1 MQKPLAAIELLPTE
15 GGMKMRILALAIVLA
30 LCWATASAEKIA
42 KPGADPIQAEL
53 MADLH
58 ARLLKVGGTVYAR
71 VTVEW
76 RSPTCLLRN
85 GAVLEAHVVSVVPS
99 IKPVKAS
106 EVGLAFTKA
115 QCGDLKM
122 GPFNLLLSA
131 IAAPPEDSDLG
142 ILSQSLPVQAG
153 SGIKGSIILNSMRV
167 SYDPTLNLISPI
179 YLFPLIPRME
189 MGDVYRIRGLKLSV
203 GTGPENSS
211 ILTSKDH
218 DVALEKHSLLLLV
231 PAQWTIA
238 RASGEPGAAQ
248 PESGEPAARIPAVTR
263 EGAPP
268 PRPPLNDIELCL
280 PPQCNEALPSGN
292 ASEVG
297 HAAATISIREL
308 GYAPRPQRDAFS
320 FVHDEVLAYLG
331 PRELLVAFNPHELVS
346 RDAQRPRSTVRVI
359 RAALVD
365 TETHRVTHTVD
376 WALLDNRQ
384 YLWPLAEGRVLV
396 HVGSELRVYGEG
408 LQIQN
413 RVPLDGPLAFV
424 RVTPDGGFITVGVL
438 HERHTP
444 ELHAQLRE
452 NLNGDP
458 DEDVNI
464 LVLNRTFETI
474 AKSTAQSNLM
484 APTLL
489 NEGQVT
495 LAAQSNMRYRISMV
509 TWDNHASV
517 VARFISSCTPELSS
531 IAPDLLFLVSCDKN
545 GGREYRVLRAN
556 GKLALKG
563 DSTLNDCGHAA
574 EGSANREA
582 FVVKIVQSNL
592 PVPPG
597 APMSASQFSSEELR
611 VYRAADGKRLLSVRA
626 GPPSLSRDGYALAP
640 DASQLAILTRDQL
653 AVYSVPE
660 K

>member
-1 MQKPLAAIELLPTE
+1 
-15 GGMKMRILALAIVLA
+15 MKMRILGLTAALV
-30 LCWATASAEKIA
+30 LCWATVSAEKLA

-58 ARLLKVGGTVYAR
+58 ARLLKVGETVYAR
-71 VTVEW
+71 VKVEW
-76 RSPTCLLRN
+76 RSPSCVLKN

-115 QCGDLKM
+115 QCGDMKM

-131 IAAPPEDSDLG
+131 VAAPPEDSDLG
-142 ILSQSLPVQAG
+142 VLSYSLPVRAM
-153 SGIKGSIILNSMRV
+153 SGVSGLVVLNSMRI
-167 SYDPTLNLISPI
+167 SNDRTLELASPEL
-179 YLFPLIPRME
+179 YLEPLIPRME
-189 MGDVYRIRGLKLSV
+189 MGDVYRIKGLKLSV

-218 DVALEKHSLLLLV
+218 DVSLEKHSLLLLV
-231 PAQWTIA
+231 PAQWTISQP
-238 RASGEPGAAQ
+238 SGEPGAPQ
-248 PESGEPAARIPAVTR
+248 PESNEPVSRIPAVAR
-263 EGAPP
+263 AAAPP
-268 PRPPLNDIELCL
+268 VPPPVNDIDLCV
-280 PPQCNEALPSGN
+280 PPQCNVALPSGN
-292 ASEVG
+292 ANDAG
-297 HAAATISIREL
+297 HAAASISIREL
-308 GYAPRPQRDAFS
+308 GYSPRPQRDAFS

-346 RDAQRPRSTVRVI
+346 RDAQRPGSTVRII
-359 RAALVD
+359 RAAVVD

-376 WALLDNRQ
+376 WEMFDRRQ
-384 YLWPLAEGRVLV
+384 YLWPLADGRVLV
-396 HVGSELRVYGEG
+396 HVGSELRVYGQG
-408 LQIQN
+408 LQIQS

-424 RVTPDGGFITVGVL
+424 RVTPDGGFMAVGVL

-452 NLNGDP
+452 SLNGDP
-458 DEDVNI
+458 EEDVNI
-464 LVLNRTFETI
+464 LVLNRNFETV
-474 AKSTAQSNLM
+474 AKSTVQSNLM

-495 LAAQSNMRYRISMV
+495 LSAQSNMRYRISML
-509 TWDNHASV
+509 TWDNHTSV
-517 VARFISSCTPELSS
+517 VARFTSNCTPELSS
-531 IAPDLLFLVSCDKN
+531 IAPDLIFLVSCDKQN

-556 GKLALKG
+556 GKLVLKG

-574 EGSANREA
+574 EGSANQQA
-582 FVVKIVQSNL
+582 FVVKIVQSTL

-611 VYRAADGKRLLSVRA
+611 VYRAADSKRLLSVRA

-640 DASQLAILTRDQL
+640 DASQLAVLTRDQL
-653 AVYSVPE
+653 EVYSVPA

>member
-1 MQKPLAAIELLPTE
+1 
-15 GGMKMRILALAIVLA
+15 MRILGIAAALA
-30 LCWATASAEKIA
+30 LCCATVSAEKIA

-58 ARLLKVGGTVYAR
+58 ARLLKVGQTVYAR

-76 RSPTCLLRN
+76 RSPACHLSN

-106 EVGLAFTKA
+106 EVGLAFTRA

-131 IAAPPEDSDLG
+131 IAAPPDDPDLG
-142 ILSQSLPVQAG
+142 ILSESLPVRAM
-153 SGIKGSIILNSMRV
+153 SGIKGSIVLNSMRI
-167 SYDPTLNLISPI
+167 SNDPTLNLISAI
-179 YLFPLIPRME
+179 YLFPMIPRME
-189 MGDVYRIRGLKLSV
+189 MGDVYHIKGLKLSV

-218 DVALEKHSLLLLV
+218 DVALEKHSMFLLI
-231 PAQWTIA
+231 PAQWSIA
-238 RASGEPGAAQ
+238 PEPGGAQ
-248 PESGEPAARIPAVTR
+248 PESSDTVARIPTAARAEALPVQ
-263 EGAPP
+263 
-268 PRPPLNDIELCL
+268 PPLNDVDLCA
-280 PPQCNEALPSGN
+280 PPQCNLALPSGN
-292 ASEVG
+292 ANDVG
-297 HAAATISIREL
+297 RATETISIRDL
-308 GYAPRPQRDAFS
+308 GYSPRPQRDAFN

-331 PRELLVAFNPHELVS
+331 RRELLVAFNPHELVS
-346 RDAQRPRSTVRVI
+346 RDAQRLGSTVRVI
-359 RAALVD
+359 RAAVVD

-376 WALLDNRQ
+376 WALRDNRQ
-384 YLWPLAEGRVLV
+384 YLWPLANGRVLV

-413 RVPLDGPLAFV
+413 RVSLDGPLAFV
-424 RVTPDGGFITVGVL
+424 RVTPDGSFIAVGVL

-458 DEDVNI
+458 EEDVNI
-464 LVLNRTFETI
+464 LVLNSNFETI
-474 AKSTAQSNLM
+474 AQSTARSNLM

-495 LAAQSNMRYRISMV
+495 LGAQSNMRYRLSMV
-509 TWDNHASV
+509 TWDSHASV
-517 VARFISSCTPELSS
+517 VARFTSSCMPELSS
-531 IAPDLLFLVSCDKN
+531 IAPDLLFLVSCDKRTQ
-545 GGREYRVLRAN
+545 GREYRVLRRD

-563 DSTLNDCGHAA
+563 DSTENDCGHAA
-574 EGSANREA
+574 EGSANQEA
-582 FVVKIVQSNL
+582 FVVKIVQSSM
-592 PVPPG
+592 PEPPG
-597 APMSASQFSSEELR
+597 APLNAAQFSSEELR
-611 VYRAADGKRLLSVRA
+611 VYRATDGKRLLAVRVSS
-626 GPPSLSRDGYALAP
+626 PSLSRDGYALAP
-640 DASQLAILTRDQL
+640 DASQLAVLTRDQL
-653 AVYSVPE
+653 SVYSVPV

>member
-1 MQKPLAAIELLPTE
+1 
-15 GGMKMRILALAIVLA
+15 MKMRILGLTAALVI
-30 LCWATASAEKIA
+30 CCATVSAEKLA

-71 VTVEW
+71 VRVEW
-76 RSPTCLLRN
+76 RSPTCVLKN

-106 EVGLAFTKA
+106 EVGLAFTGA
-115 QCGDLKM
+115 QCGDMKM

-131 IAAPPEDSDLG
+131 IAAPPQDSDLG
-142 ILSQSLPVQAG
+142 LLSYSLPVRAM
-153 SGIKGSIILNSMRV
+153 SGVSGLVVLNSMRI
-167 SYDPTLNLISPI
+167 SNDSTLQTASPEV
-179 YLFPLIPRME
+179 YLEPLIPRME
-189 MGDVYRIRGLKLSV
+189 MGDVYGVKGLKLSV

-248 PESGEPAARIPAVTR
+248 PESGEPTARIPTAART
-263 EGAPP
+263 AALPP
-268 PRPPLNDIELCL
+268 KPPLNDIDLCA
-280 PPQCNEALPSGN
+280 PPQCNVALPSGN
-292 ASEVG
+292 AIDAG

-308 GYAPRPQRDAFS
+308 GYSPRPQRDAFN

-346 RDAQRPRSTVRVI
+346 RDTQRLGSTVRVI

-376 WALLDNRQ
+376 WELPDNRQ
-384 YLWPLAEGRVLV
+384 YLWPLSDDRVLV

-408 LQIQN
+408 LQVQN
-413 RVPLDGPLAFV
+413 RVYLDGPLAFV
-424 RVTPDGGFITVGVL
+424 RVTPDGGFVAVGVL

-458 DEDVNI
+458 EEDVNI
-464 LVLNRTFETI
+464 LVLNRNFETI
-474 AKSTAQSNLM
+474 AKTTVQSNLM

-489 NEGQVT
+489 NEGQVA
-495 LAAQSNMRYRISMV
+495 LSAQSNMRYRISMV
-509 TWDNHASV
+509 SWDNHASV
-517 VARFISSCTPELSS
+517 VARFNSSCTPELSS
-531 IAPDLLFLVSCDKN
+531 IAPDLLFLVSCDKQN
-545 GGREYRVLRAN
+545 EGREYRVLRAN

-563 DSTLNDCGHAA
+563 DSTLNECGHAA
-574 EGSANREA
+574 EGSANQEA
-582 FVVKIVQSNL
+582 FVVKIVQSTL

-597 APMSASQFSSEELR
+597 SPMSASQFSSEELR
-611 VYRAADGKRLLSVRA
+611 VYRAADGKRLLSVHA
-626 GPPSLSRDGYALAP
+626 GSPSMSRDGYALSP
-640 DASQLAILTRDQL
+640 DASQLAVLTRDQL
-653 AVYSVPE
+653 AVYSVPG

>member
-1 MQKPLAAIELLPTE
+1 
-15 GGMKMRILALAIVLA
+15 MRILGIAAALVL
-30 LCWATASAEKIA
+30 CCATVSAEKIA

-58 ARLLKVGGTVYAR
+58 ARLLKVGQTVYAR

-76 RSPTCLLRN
+76 RSPTCHLNN

-106 EVGLAFTKA
+106 EVGLAFTRA

-131 IAAPPEDSDLG
+131 IAAPPDDPDLG
-142 ILSQSLPVQAG
+142 ILSESLPVQAM
-153 SGIKGSIILNSMRV
+153 SGIKGSIILNSMRI
-167 SYDPTLNLISPI
+167 SNDPTLNLISAI
-179 YLFPLIPRME
+179 YLFPMIPRME
-189 MGDVYRIRGLKLSV
+189 MGDVYRIKGLKLSV

-218 DVALEKHSLLLLV
+218 DVALEKRSIFLLV
-231 PAQWTIA
+231 PAQWSFA
-238 RASGEPGAAQ
+238 RASAESGGGQ
-248 PESGEPAARIPAVTR
+248 PESSETVARTPAAARVWARPVQ
-263 EGAPP
+263 
-268 PRPPLNDIELCL
+268 PPLNDVDLCA
-280 PPQCNEALPSGN
+280 PPQCNVALPSGN
-292 ASEVG
+292 ANDMG
-297 HAAATISIREL
+297 RAAGTISIRDL
-308 GYAPRPQRDAFS
+308 GYSPRPQRDAFN
-320 FVHDEVLAYLG
+320 FVHDEALAYLG

-346 RDAQRPRSTVRVI
+346 RDAQRMGSTVRVI
-359 RAALVD
+359 RAAVVD
-365 TETHRVTHTVD
+365 TQTHQVEHTVD
-376 WALLDNRQ
+376 WALPDHRQ
-384 YLWPLAEGRVLV
+384 YLWPLSNGRVLV

-424 RVTPDGGFITVGVL
+424 RVTPDGSIIAIGVL

-458 DEDVNI
+458 EEDVNI
-464 LVLNRTFETI
+464 LVLNSNFETI
-474 AKSTAQSNLM
+474 AQSTTRSNLL

-495 LAAQSNMRYRISMV
+495 LSAQSNMRYRISMV

-517 VARFISSCTPELSS
+517 VARFTSSCTPEVSS
-531 IAPDLLFLVSCDKN
+531 IAPDLIFLVSCDKSTQ
-545 GGREYRVLRAN
+545 GREYRVLRRD

-563 DSTLNDCGHAA
+563 DSTENDCGHAA
-574 EGSANREA
+574 EGSANQEA
-582 FVVKIVQSNL
+582 FVVKIVQSSV

-597 APMSASQFSSEELR
+597 APLNAEYFSSEELR
-611 VYRAADGKRLLSVRA
+611 VYRAADGKRLLAVRA
-626 GPPSLSRDGYALAP
+626 VSPSLSRDGYALAP
-640 DASQLAILTRDQL
+640 DASQLAVLTRDQL
-653 AVYSVPE
+653 AFYSVPA

>member
-1 MQKPLAAIELLPTE
+1 
-15 GGMKMRILALAIVLA
+15 MRILGLTAALA
-30 LCWATASAEKIA
+30 LCCATVSAEKIA
-42 KPGADPIQAEL
+42 KAGADPIEAEL

-76 RSPTCLLRN
+76 RSPTCVLRN

-106 EVGLAFTKA
+106 EVGLAFTSA

-142 ILSQSLPVQAG
+142 ILSQSLPVKAM
-153 SGIKGSIILNSMRV
+153 SGISGRMVLNSMRI
-167 SYDPTLNLISPI
+167 SNDPTLNLISPI

-218 DVALEKHSLLLLV
+218 DVSLEKHSLLLLV

-238 RASGEPGAAQ
+238 RASGEPGTAQ
-248 PESGEPAARIPAVTR
+248 PESSEPAMRIPSVARTS
-263 EGAPP
+263 ALPA
-268 PRPPLNDIELCL
+268 RPPVNDIDLCV
-280 PPQCNEALPSGN
+280 PPQCNVALPSGN
-292 ASEVG
+292 ASDMG
-297 HAAATISIREL
+297 HVAGTISIREL
-308 GYAPRPQRDAFS
+308 GYSPRPQRDAFN

-346 RDAQRPRSTVRVI
+346 RDAPGTGSTVRII
-359 RAALVD
+359 RAAVVD

-376 WALLDNRQ
+376 WEMLDNRQ
-384 YLWPLAEGRVLV
+384 YLWPLAIGRVLV
-396 HVGSELRVYGEG
+396 HVGSELLVYGEG

-424 RVTPDGGFITVGVL
+424 RVTPDGGFMAVGVL

-452 NLNGDP
+452 NLNSDP
-458 DEDVNI
+458 EEDVNI
-464 LVLNRTFETI
+464 LVLNRNFETI

-517 VARFISSCTPELSS
+517 LARFISSCTPQLSS
-531 IAPDLLFLVSCDKN
+531 IAPDLIFLVSCDKQSE
-545 GGREYRVLRAN
+545 GREYRVLRAN

-563 DSTLNDCGHAA
+563 DSTLNECGHAA
-574 EGSANREA
+574 EGSANQEA
-582 FVVKIVQSNL
+582 FVVKIVESTL

-597 APMSASQFSSEELR
+597 SPMSASQFSSEELR
-611 VYRAADGKRLLSVRA
+611 VYRAADGKRLLSVHA
-626 GPPSLSRDGYALAP
+626 APPSMSRDGYALAP
-640 DASQLAILTRDQL
+640 DASQLAVMTREQIV
-653 AVYSVPE
+653 VYSVPG

>member
-1 MQKPLAAIELLPTE
+1 
-15 GGMKMRILALAIVLA
+15 MKMRILGLTAALV
-30 LCWATASAEKIA
+30 LCWATVSAEKIA

-71 VTVEW
+71 VRVEW
-76 RSPTCLLRN
+76 RSPTCVLKN

-99 IKPVKAS
+99 VKPVKAS
-106 EVGLAFTKA
+106 EVGLAFTGA

-131 IAAPPEDSDLG
+131 IAAPPQDSDLG
-142 ILSQSLPVQAG
+142 LLSYSLPVRAM
-153 SGIKGSIILNSMRV
+153 SGVSGLVVLNSMRI
-167 SYDPTLNLISPI
+167 SNDSTLQTASPEV
-179 YLFPLIPRME
+179 YLEPVIPRME
-189 MGDVYRIRGLKLSV
+189 MGDVYGVKGLRLSV

-238 RASGEPGAAQ
+238 PASGEPGNAQ
-248 PESGEPAARIPAVTR
+248 PESGEPTARIPFVART
-263 EGAPP
+263 AALPP
-268 PRPPLNDIELCL
+268 KPPLNDIDVCA
-280 PPQCNEALPSGN
+280 PPQCNVALPSGN
-292 ASEVG
+292 AIDVG

-308 GYAPRPQRDAFS
+308 GYAPRPQRDAFN

-346 RDAQRPRSTVRVI
+346 RDTQRQGSTVRVI

-376 WALLDNRQ
+376 WELPDNRQ
-384 YLWPLAEGRVLV
+384 YLWPLSDGRVLV

-413 RVPLDGPLAFV
+413 RVYLDGPLAFV
-424 RVTPDGGFITVGVL
+424 RVTPDGGFIAVGVL

-444 ELHAQLRE
+444 ELHAQLHE

-458 DEDVNI
+458 EEDVNI
-464 LVLNRTFETI
+464 LVLNRNFETI
-474 AKSTAQSNLM
+474 AKTTVQSNLM

-489 NEGQVT
+489 NEGQVA

-517 VARFISSCTPELSS
+517 VARFSSSCTPELSS
-531 IAPDLLFLVSCDKN
+531 IAPDLLFLVSCDKQN

-563 DSTLNDCGHAA
+563 DSTLNECGHAA
-574 EGSANREA
+574 EGSANQEA
-582 FVVKIVQSNL
+582 FVVKIVQSTL

-597 APMSASQFSSEELR
+597 SPMSASQFSSEELR

-626 GPPSLSRDGYALAP
+626 GSPSMSRDGYALAP
-640 DASQLAILTRDQL
+640 DASQLAVLTRDQL
-653 AVYSVPE
+653 AVYSVPG

>member
-1 MQKPLAAIELLPTE
+1 
-15 GGMKMRILALAIVLA
+15 MRILGIAAALA
-30 LCWATASAEKIA
+30 LCCATVTAEKIA

-58 ARLLKVGGTVYAR
+58 ARLLKVGGTVFAR

-76 RSPTCLLRN
+76 RSPTCHLSN

-106 EVGLAFTKA
+106 EVGLAFTRA

-131 IAAPPEDSDLG
+131 IAAPPDDPDLG
-142 ILSQSLPVQAG
+142 ILSESLPVRAM
-153 SGIKGSIILNSMRV
+153 SGIKGSIVLNSMRI
-167 SYDPTLNLISPI
+167 SNDPTLNLISPI

-189 MGDVYRIRGLKLSV
+189 MGDVYRIKGLKLSV

-218 DVALEKHSLLLLV
+218 DVALEKHSMLLLI

-238 RASGEPGAAQ
+238 PGPAEPGAQ
-248 PESGEPAARIPAVTR
+248 PESSVPVARIPAAGRTEALPVQ
-263 EGAPP
+263 
-268 PRPPLNDIELCL
+268 PPLNDMDLCA
-280 PPQCNEALPSGN
+280 PPQCNVALPSGN
-292 ASEVG
+292 ANDVG
-297 HAAATISIREL
+297 HAADTVSIRDL
-308 GYAPRPQRDAFS
+308 GYSPRPQRDAFN
-320 FVHDEVLAYLG
+320 FIHDESLAYLG
-331 PRELLVAFNPHELVS
+331 PRQLLVAFNPHELVS
-346 RDAQRPRSTVRVI
+346 RDEQRMGSIVRVI

-365 TETHRVTHTVD
+365 TQTHRVTHTVD
-376 WALLDNRQ
+376 WALPDNRQ
-384 YLWPLAEGRVLV
+384 YLWPLASGRALV

-413 RVPLDGPLAFV
+413 RISLDGPLAFV
-424 RVTPDGGFITVGVL
+424 RVTPDGSFIAVGVL

-458 DEDVNI
+458 EEDVNI
-464 LVLNRTFETI
+464 LVLNSNFETI
-474 AKSTAQSNLM
+474 AKSTARSNLM

-495 LAAQSNMRYRISMV
+495 LSAQSNMRYRISMV
-509 TWDNHASV
+509 TWDNHTSV
-517 VARFISSCTPELSS
+517 VARFTSSCMPELSS
-531 IAPDLLFLVSCDKN
+531 IAPDFIFLVSCDKSTQ
-545 GGREYRVLRAN
+545 GREYRVLHRD

-563 DSTLNDCGHAA
+563 DSTENDCGHAA
-574 EGSANREA
+574 EGSANQEA
-582 FVVKIVQSNL
+582 FVVKIVQSSV

-597 APMSASQFSSEELR
+597 APLNAAHFSSEELR
-611 VYRAADGKRLLSVRA
+611 VYRAADGKRLLAVRA
-626 GPPSLSRDGYALAP
+626 GSPSLSRDGYALAP
-640 DASQLAILTRDQL
+640 DASQLAVLTRDQL
-653 AVYSVPE
+653 AFYSVPV

>member
-1 MQKPLAAIELLPTE
+1 
-15 GGMKMRILALAIVLA
+15 MRILGMTAALA
-30 LCWATASAEKIA
+30 LCCATVSAEKIA

-58 ARLLKVGGTVYAR
+58 ARLLKVGQTVFAR

-76 RSPTCLLRN
+76 RSPTCHLSN

-106 EVGLAFTKA
+106 EVGLAFTRA

-131 IAAPPEDSDLG
+131 VAAPPDDPDLG
-142 ILSQSLPVQAG
+142 ILSESLPVRAM
-153 SGIKGSIILNSMRV
+153 SGIKGSLVLNSMRI
-167 SYDPTLNLISPI
+167 SNDPTLNLISTI
-179 YLFPLIPRME
+179 YLFPLVPRME
-189 MGDVYRIRGLKLSV
+189 MGDVYRIKGLKLSV

-218 DVALEKHSLLLLV
+218 DVALEKHSMFLLV
-231 PAQWTIA
+231 PAQWSIA
-238 RASGEPGAAQ
+238 RASAEPGGAQ
-248 PESGEPAARIPAVTR
+248 PESTEPVARIPAAA
-263 EGAPP
+263 GAEVMPVH
-268 PRPPLNDIELCL
+268 PPLNDIDLCA
-280 PPQCNEALPSGN
+280 PPQCNVALPSGN
-292 ASEVG
+292 ANDVG
-297 HAAATISIREL
+297 HAANSISIRDL
-308 GYAPRPQRDAFS
+308 GYSPRPQRDAFY
-320 FVHDEVLAYLG
+320 FVHDEALAYLG

-346 RDAQRPRSTVRVI
+346 RDAQRMGSTVRVI
-359 RAALVD
+359 RAAVLD
-365 TETHRVTHTVD
+365 TQTHRVTHTVD
-376 WALLDNRQ
+376 WALPDHRQ
-384 YLWPLAEGRVLV
+384 YLWPLANGRVLV
-396 HVGSELRVYGEG
+396 HVGAELRVYGEG

-424 RVTPDGGFITVGVL
+424 RVTPDGSFIALGVL

-458 DEDVNI
+458 EEDVNI
-464 LVLNRTFETI
+464 LVLNSNFETI
-474 AKSTAQSNLM
+474 AQSTTRSNLL

-495 LAAQSNMRYRISMV
+495 LSAQANMRYRISMV
-509 TWDNHASV
+509 TWDNHSSV
-517 VARFISSCTPELSS
+517 VARFTSSCTPELSS
-531 IAPDLLFLVSCDKN
+531 IAPDFIFLVSCDKSTQ
-545 GGREYRVLRAN
+545 GREYRVLRRD

-563 DSTLNDCGHAA
+563 DSTENDCGHAA
-574 EGSANREA
+574 EGSANQEA
-582 FVVKIVQSNL
+582 FVVKIVQSSV

-597 APMSASQFSSEELR
+597 APLNAAHFSSEELR
-611 VYRAADGKRLLSVRA
+611 VYRAADGKRLLAVRA
-626 GPPSLSRDGYALAP
+626 GSPSLSRDGYALAP
-640 DASQLAILTRDQL
+640 DASQLAVLTRDEL
-653 AVYSVPE
+653 AFYPVPG

>member
-1 MQKPLAAIELLPTE
+1 
-15 GGMKMRILALAIVLA
+15 MRILGVIVTVAL
-30 LCWATASAEKIA
+30 LCATVSAEKIA

-58 ARLLKVGGTVYAR
+58 ARLLKVGETVYAR

-76 RSPTCLLRN
+76 RSPRCLLRN

-106 EVGLAFTKA
+106 EVGLAFTRA
-115 QCGDLKM
+115 QCGDLKT

-142 ILSQSLPVQAG
+142 ILSQSLPVKAM
-153 SGIKGSIILNSMRV
+153 SGLSGQMVLNSMRI

-218 DVALEKHSLLLLV
+218 DVSLEKHSLLLLV
-231 PAQWTIA
+231 PAQWAIA
-238 RASGEPGAAQ
+238 RASGEPGTAQ
-248 PESGEPAARIPAVTR
+248 PESSEPAARVPVLTR
-263 EGAPP
+263 TAAQPV
-268 PRPPLNDIELCL
+268 RPPLNDLDLCV
-280 PPQCNEALPSGN
+280 PPQCNVALPSGN
-292 ASEVG
+292 ANDVD

-308 GYAPRPQRDAFS
+308 GYSPRPQRDAFS
-320 FVHDEVLAYLG
+320 FVNDEVLAYLG
-331 PRELLVAFNPHELVS
+331 PKELLVAFNPHELVS
-346 RDAQRPRSTVRVI
+346 RDAPGTGSTVRVI
-359 RAALVD
+359 RAALVN
-365 TETHRVTHTVD
+365 TETHRVTHTVN
-376 WALLDNRQ
+376 WEMLDNRQ
-384 YLWPLAEGRVLV
+384 YLWPLADGRVLV

-413 RVPLDGPLAFV
+413 RVSLDGPLAFV
-424 RVTPDGGFITVGVL
+424 RVTPDSSFIAVGVL
-438 HERHTP
+438 RERHTP
-444 ELHAQLRE
+444 ELHAALRE

-458 DEDVNI
+458 EEDVNI

-509 TWDNHASV
+509 TWDDHASV
-517 VARFISSCTPELSS
+517 LARFVSSCTPQLSS
-531 IAPDLLFLVSCDKN
+531 IAPDLIFLVSCDKQS
-545 GGREYRVLRAN
+545 GREYRVLRPN

-563 DSTLNDCGHAA
+563 DSTLNECGHAA
-574 EGSANREA
+574 EGSANQEA
-582 FVVKIVQSNL
+582 FVVKIVESTL
-592 PVPPG
+592 PVPSG
-597 APMSASQFSSEELR
+597 SPMSASQFSSEELR
-611 VYRAADGKRLLSVRA
+611 VYRTADGKRLLSVHA
-626 GPPSLSRDGYALAP
+626 APPSMSRDGYALAP
-640 DASQLAILTRDQL
+640 DASQLAVMTREQIVVY
-653 AVYSVPE
+653 AVPG

>member
-1 MQKPLAAIELLPTE
+1 
-15 GGMKMRILALAIVLA
+15 MKMRIPALAIVLA
-30 LCWATASAEKIA
+30 LSWVTVSAEKIA

-153 SGIKGSIILNSMRV
+153 SGIKGSTILNSMRV
-167 SYDPTLNLISPI
+167 SYDPALNLISPI
-179 YLFPLIPRME
+179 YLFRLIPRME

-248 PESGEPAARIPAVTR
+248 PEASEPAARIPAV
-263 EGAPP
+263 AAAAALP

-280 PPQCNEALPSGN
+280 PPQCNVALPSGN
-292 ASEVG
+292 ASDVG

-376 WALLDNRQ
+376 WALPDNRQ
-384 YLWPLAEGRVLV
+384 YLWSLADGRVLV

-517 VARFISSCTPELSS
+517 VARFLSSCTPELSS

-582 FVVKIVQSNL
+582 FVVKIVQSTL

-597 APMSASQFSSEELR
+597 APMSASQFSFEELR
-611 VYRAADGKRLLSVRA
+611 VYRATDSKRLLSVRA

-640 DASQLAILTRDQL
+640 DASQLAVLTRDQL
-653 AVYSVPE
+653 AVYSVPG

>member
-1 MQKPLAAIELLPTE
+1 
-15 GGMKMRILALAIVLA
+15 MKMRIPALAIVLA
-30 LCWATASAEKIA
+30 LSWVTVSAEKIA

-179 YLFPLIPRME
+179 YLFPLISRME

-248 PESGEPAARIPAVTR
+248 PEASEPAARIPAV
-263 EGAPP
+263 AAAAALP

-280 PPQCNEALPSGN
+280 PPQCNVALPSGN
-292 ASEVG
+292 ASDVG

-376 WALLDNRQ
+376 WALPDNRQ
-384 YLWPLAEGRVLV
+384 YLWSLADGRVLV

-517 VARFISSCTPELSS
+517 VARFLSSCTPELSS

-582 FVVKIVQSNL
+582 FVVKIVQSTL

-597 APMSASQFSSEELR
+597 APMSASQFSFEELR
-611 VYRAADGKRLLSVRA
+611 VYRATDSKRLLSVRA

-640 DASQLAILTRDQL
+640 DASQLAVLTRDQL
-653 AVYSVPE
+653 AVYSVPG

>member
-1 MQKPLAAIELLPTE
+1 
-15 GGMKMRILALAIVLA
+15 
-30 LCWATASAEKIA
+30 
-42 KPGADPIQAEL
+42 

-58 ARLLKVGGTVYAR
+58 ARLLKVGQTVYAR

-85 GAVLEAHVVSVVPS
+85 GSVLEAHVVSVVPS
-99 IKPVKAS
+99 IKPVKSS

-115 QCGDLKM
+115 QCGDLNM
-122 GPFNLLLSA
+122 GSFPLLLSA
-131 IAAPPEDSDLG
+131 IAAPPDDSDLG
-142 ILSQSLPVQAG
+142 ILSESLPVRAM
-153 SGIKGSIILNSMRV
+153 SGVNGQIVLNSMRI
-167 SYDPTLNLISPI
+167 SNDPTLNLISPI
-179 YLFPLIPRME
+179 YLVPLIPRME
-189 MGDVYRIRGLKLSV
+189 MGDVYRIKGLKLSV

-218 DVALEKHSLLLLV
+218 DVALEKHSMLLLV

-238 RASGEPGAAQ
+238 RASAEPGGAQ
-248 PESGEPAARIPAVTR
+248 PESNETAAHVPTAARAEAMPVK
-263 EGAPP
+263 
-268 PRPPLNDIELCL
+268 PPLNDIDLCL
-280 PPQCNEALPSGN
+280 PPQCNVALPSAN
-292 ASEVG
+292 TNDVG
-297 HAAATISIREL
+297 HAADTVSIRDL
-308 GYAPRPQRDAFS
+308 GYSPRPQRDAFN
-320 FVHDEVLAYLG
+320 FIHDEVLAYLG

-346 RDAQRPRSTVRVI
+346 RDAQTVRVI

-365 TETHRVTHTVD
+365 TQTHRVTHTVD
-376 WALLDNRQ
+376 WALPDNRQ
-384 YLWPLAEGRVLV
+384 YLWPLANGRALV

-424 RVTPDGGFITVGVL
+424 RVTPDGSFIAIGVL

-458 DEDVNI
+458 EEDVNI
-464 LVLNRTFETI
+464 LVLNSNFETI
-474 AKSTAQSNLM
+474 AKSTVRSNLM

-495 LAAQSNMRYRISMV
+495 LTAQSNMRYRISMV
-509 TWDNHASV
+509 TWDNHTSV
-517 VARFISSCTPELSS
+517 VARFTSSCTPELSS
-531 IAPDLLFLVSCDKN
+531 IAPDFIFLVSCDKSTQ
-545 GGREYRVLRAN
+545 GREYRVLHRD

-563 DSTLNDCGHAA
+563 DSTENDCGHAA
-574 EGSANREA
+574 EGSANLEA
-582 FVVKIVQSNL
+582 FVVKIVQSSV

-597 APMSASQFSSEELR
+597 APLNAAHFSSEELR
-611 VYRAADGKRLLSVRA
+611 VYRAVDGKRLLAVRA
-626 GPPSLSRDGYALAP
+626 GSPSLSRDGYALAP
-640 DASQLAILTRDQL
+640 DASQLAVLTRDEL
-653 AVYSVPE
+653 AFYSVPG

>member
-1 MQKPLAAIELLPTE
+1 
-15 GGMKMRILALAIVLA
+15 MRILGLTAALA
-30 LCWATASAEKIA
+30 LCCAMVSGEKIA

-58 ARLLKVGGTVYAR
+58 ARLLKVGATVYAS

-76 RSPTCLLRN
+76 RSPTCVLRN

-115 QCGDLKM
+115 QCGDLKT

-142 ILSQSLPVQAG
+142 ILSQSLPVQAA
-153 SGIKGSIILNSMRV
+153 SGIKGSIILNSMRI
-167 SYDPTLNLISPI
+167 SNDPTLNLISPI
-179 YLFPLIPRME
+179 YLFPLIPRMQ

-218 DVALEKHSLLLLV
+218 DVSLEKHSLLLLV

-238 RASGEPGAAQ
+238 RASDEPGNAQ
-248 PESGEPAARIPAVTR
+248 PESSEPAMRIPSVAR
-263 EGAPP
+263 ASALPA
-268 PRPPLNDIELCL
+268 RPPVNDIDLCV
-280 PPQCNEALPSGN
+280 PPQCNVALPSGN
-292 ASEVG
+292 ASDMG
-297 HAAATISIREL
+297 HAAGTISIREL
-308 GYAPRPQRDAFS
+308 GYSPRPQRDAFN
-320 FVHDEVLAYLG
+320 FVNDEVLAYLG

-346 RDAQRPRSTVRVI
+346 RDAPGTGSTVRII
-359 RAALVD
+359 RAAVVD

-376 WALLDNRQ
+376 WEMLDNRQ
-384 YLWPLAEGRVLV
+384 YLWPLADGRVLV

-413 RVPLDGPLAFV
+413 RVPLEGPLAFV
-424 RVTPDGGFITVGVL
+424 RVTPDGSFMAIGVL
-438 HERHTP
+438 RERHTP
-444 ELHAQLRE
+444 ELHAALRE
-452 NLNGDP
+452 SLNGDP
-458 DEDVNI
+458 EEDVRI
-464 LVLNRTFETI
+464 LVLNRSFETI
-474 AKSTAQSNLM
+474 AQSTAESNLM

-495 LAAQSNMRYRISMV
+495 LAAQSNMRYLVSMV

-517 VARFISSCTPELSS
+517 LARFISSCTPQLSS
-531 IAPDLLFLVSCDKN
+531 IAPDLIFLVSCDKQSE
-545 GGREYRVLRAN
+545 GREYRVLRAN

-563 DSTLNDCGHAA
+563 DSTLNECGHAA
-574 EGSANREA
+574 EGSANQEA
-582 FVVKIVQSNL
+582 FVVKIVESTL

-597 APMSASQFSSEELR
+597 SPMSASQFSSEELR
-611 VYRAADGKRLLSVRA
+611 VYRAADGKRLLSVHA
-626 GPPSLSRDGYALAP
+626 APPSMSRDGYALAP
-640 DASQLAILTRDQL
+640 DASQLAVLTRDQVI
-653 AVYSVPE
+653 VYSVPG

>member
-1 MQKPLAAIELLPTE
+1 
-15 GGMKMRILALAIVLA
+15 MKMRILRLTAALA
-30 LCWATASAEKIA
+30 LCCATVFAEKIA

-76 RSPTCLLRN
+76 RSPTCVLRN

-99 IKPVKAS
+99 IKPVKSS

-115 QCGDLKM
+115 QCGDQKM
-122 GPFNLLLSA
+122 GAFNLLLSA

-142 ILSQSLPVQAG
+142 LLSYSLPVRAM
-153 SGIKGSIILNSMRV
+153 SGVSGLVVLNSMRI
-167 SYDPTLNLISPI
+167 SNDRTLELASPEV
-179 YLFPLIPRME
+179 YLLPQIPRME

-218 DVALEKHSLLLLV
+218 DVALEKHSMLLLV
-231 PAQWTIA
+231 PAQWTIT
-238 RASGEPGAAQ
+238 RASGEPGTTQ
-248 PESGEPAARIPAVTR
+248 PESGETAVRIPAAART
-263 EGAPP
+263 APLP
-268 PRPPLNDIELCL
+268 ARPPLNDIELCV

-292 ASEVG
+292 ASDVG

-308 GYAPRPQRDAFS
+308 GYTPRPQRDAFA

-346 RDAQRPRSTVRVI
+346 RDAQRPGSTVRVI
-359 RAALVD
+359 RAAVVD
-365 TETHRVTHTVD
+365 TQTHRVTHTVD
-376 WALLDNRQ
+376 WQLPDNRQ
-384 YLWPLAEGRVLV
+384 YLWPLADGRVLV

-424 RVTPDGGFITVGVL
+424 RVTPDGGFMAVGVL

-452 NLNGDP
+452 SLNGDP
-458 DEDVNI
+458 EEDVNI
-464 LVLNRTFETI
+464 LVQNRNFETI
-474 AKSTAQSNLM
+474 ARSTVQSNLM

-495 LAAQSNMRYRISMV
+495 LSAQSNMRYRISLL
-509 TWDNHASV
+509 TWDNHDSV
-517 VARFISSCTPELSS
+517 VARFSSSCTPELSS
-531 IAPDLLFLVSCDKN
+531 IPPDLLFLVSCDKQN

-563 DSTLNDCGHAA
+563 DSTLNECGHAA
-574 EGSANREA
+574 EGSANQEA
-582 FVVKIVQSNL
+582 FVVKIVQSTL

-597 APMSASQFSSEELR
+597 VPMSASQFSSEELR

-626 GPPSLSRDGYALAP
+626 APPSLSRDGYALAP
-640 DASQLAILTRDQL
+640 DASQLAVLTRDQL
-653 AVYSVPE
+653 AIYSVPG

>member
-1 MQKPLAAIELLPTE
+1 
-15 GGMKMRILALAIVLA
+15 MRILGLTAALA
-30 LCWATASAEKIA
+30 LCCATVSAEKIA
-42 KPGADPIQAEL
+42 KPGADPIEAEL

-76 RSPTCLLRN
+76 RSPTCVLRN

-106 EVGLAFTKA
+106 EVGLAFTRA

-142 ILSQSLPVQAG
+142 ILSQSLPVKAM
-153 SGIKGSIILNSMRV
+153 SGVSGRMVLNSMRI
-167 SYDPTLNLISPI
+167 SNDPTLNLISPI

-218 DVALEKHSLLLLV
+218 DVSLEKHSLLLLV

-238 RASGEPGAAQ
+238 RASGEPGTAQ
-248 PESGEPAARIPAVTR
+248 PESSEPAMRIPSVAR
-263 EGAPP
+263 ASALPA
-268 PRPPLNDIELCL
+268 RPPVNDIDLCV
-280 PPQCNEALPSGN
+280 PPQCNVALPSGN
-292 ASEVG
+292 ASDMG
-297 HAAATISIREL
+297 HVAGTISIREL
-308 GYAPRPQRDAFS
+308 GYSPRPQRDAFN

-346 RDAQRPRSTVRVI
+346 RDAPGTGSTVRII
-359 RAALVD
+359 RAAVVD

-376 WALLDNRQ
+376 WEMLDNRQ
-384 YLWPLAEGRVLV
+384 YLWPLADGRVLV

-424 RVTPDGGFITVGVL
+424 RVTPDGGFMAVGVL

-452 NLNGDP
+452 NLNSDP
-458 DEDVNI
+458 EEDVNI
-464 LVLNRTFETI
+464 LVLNRNFETI

-517 VARFISSCTPELSS
+517 LARFISSCTPQLSS
-531 IAPDLLFLVSCDKN
+531 IAPDLIFLVSCDKQSE
-545 GGREYRVLRAN
+545 GREYRVLRAN

-563 DSTLNDCGHAA
+563 DSTLNECGHAA
-574 EGSANREA
+574 EGSANQEA
-582 FVVKIVQSNL
+582 FVVKIVESTL

-597 APMSASQFSSEELR
+597 SPMSASQFSSEELR
-611 VYRAADGKRLLSVRA
+611 VYRAADGKRLLSVHA
-626 GPPSLSRDGYALAP
+626 APPSMSRDGYALAP
-640 DASQLAILTRDQL
+640 DASQLAVMTREQIV
-653 AVYSVPE
+653 VYSMPG

>member
-1 MQKPLAAIELLPTE
+1 
-15 GGMKMRILALAIVLA
+15 MRILGLTAALA
-30 LCWATASAEKIA
+30 LCCATVSAEKIA

-76 RSPTCLLRN
+76 RSPTCVLRN

-106 EVGLAFTKA
+106 EVGLAFTRA
-115 QCGDLKM
+115 QCGDMKM

-131 IAAPPEDSDLG
+131 IAAPAEDSDLG
-142 ILSQSLPVQAG
+142 IISQTLPVRAV
-153 SGIKGSIILNSMRV
+153 SGLKGSIVLNSMRL
-167 SYDPTLNLISPI
+167 SNDPVLSLASNM

-189 MGDVYRIRGLKLSV
+189 MGDVYRIKGLKLSV

-218 DVALEKHSLLLLV
+218 DVALEKRSVLLLV
-231 PAQWTIA
+231 PALWPIA
-238 RASGEPGAAQ
+238 HTPAEPGAAQ
-248 PESGEPAARIPAVTR
+248 PESSEPAARIPAVAR
-263 EGAPP
+263 AEALPLQ
-268 PRPPLNDIELCL
+268 PPLNEIDLCA
-280 PPQCNEALPSGN
+280 PPQCSIVLPAGN
-292 ASEVG
+292 ANDAG
-297 HAAATISIREL
+297 HAAGTISIREL
-308 GYAPRPQRDAFS
+308 GYSPRPQRDAFN
-320 FVHDEVLAYLG
+320 FTHDEVLAYLG
-331 PRELLVAFNPHELVS
+331 RRELLVAFNPHELVS
-346 RDAQRPRSTVRVI
+346 RDAQRMGSTVRVI

-376 WALLDNRQ
+376 WGLPDNRQ
-384 YLWPLAEGRVLV
+384 YLWPLASGRVLV

-413 RVPLDGPLAFV
+413 RVSLDGPLAFV
-424 RVTPDGGFITVGVL
+424 RVTPDGSFIAVGVL

-458 DEDVNI
+458 EEDVNI
-464 LVLNRTFETI
+464 LVLNSNFETI

-495 LAAQSNMRYRISMV
+495 LGAQSNMRYRISMV

-517 VARFISSCTPELSS
+517 VARFTSSCTPELSS
-531 IAPDLLFLVSCDKN
+531 IAPDLIFLVSCDRRTQ
-545 GGREYRVLRAN
+545 GREYRVLRRD

-563 DSTLNDCGHAA
+563 DSTENDCGHAA
-574 EGSANREA
+574 EGSSNREA
-582 FVVKIVQSNL
+582 FVVKIVQSSM

-597 APMSASQFSSEELR
+597 APLNAAQFSSEELR
-611 VYRAADGKRLLSVRA
+611 VYRAADGKRLLAVRVSS
-626 GPPSLSRDGYALAP
+626 PSLSRDGYALAP
-640 DASQLAILTRDQL
+640 DASQLAVLTRDQL
-653 AVYSVPE
+653 AFYSVPG

>member
-1 MQKPLAAIELLPTE
+1 
-15 GGMKMRILALAIVLA
+15 MRILGIAAALA
-30 LCWATASAEKIA
+30 LCCATVSAEKIA
-42 KPGADPIQAEL
+42 KPGSDPIQAEL

-58 ARLLKVGGTVYAR
+58 ARLLKVGQTVFAR

-76 RSPTCLLRN
+76 RSPTCHLSN

-106 EVGLAFTKA
+106 EVGLAFTRA

-131 IAAPPEDSDLG
+131 IAAPPDDPDLG
-142 ILSQSLPVQAG
+142 ILSESLPVQAM
-153 SGIKGSIILNSMRV
+153 SGIKGSIVLNSMRI
-167 SYDPTLNLISPI
+167 SNDPTLNLISAI
-179 YLFPLIPRME
+179 YLFPMIPRME
-189 MGDVYRIRGLKLSV
+189 MGDVYRIKGLKLSV

-218 DVALEKHSLLLLV
+218 DVALEKHSMFLLV
-231 PAQWTIA
+231 PAQWSIA
-238 RASGEPGAAQ
+238 RASAEPEGGQ
-248 PESGEPAARIPAVTR
+248 PESSETVARTPAAARAEARPVQ
-263 EGAPP
+263 
-268 PRPPLNDIELCL
+268 PPLNDVDLCA
-280 PPQCNEALPSGN
+280 PPQCNVALPSGN
-292 ASEVG
+292 ANDMG
-297 HAAATISIREL
+297 RATGTISIRDL
-308 GYAPRPQRDAFS
+308 GYSPRPQRDAFN
-320 FVHDEVLAYLG
+320 FVHDEALAYLG

-346 RDAQRPRSTVRVI
+346 RDAQRMGSTVRVI
-359 RAALVD
+359 RAAVVD
-365 TETHRVTHTVD
+365 TQTHQVKHTVD
-376 WALLDNRQ
+376 WALPDHRQ
-384 YLWPLAEGRVLV
+384 YLWPLSNGRVLV

-424 RVTPDGGFITVGVL
+424 RVTPDGSFIALGVL

-458 DEDVNI
+458 EEDVNI
-464 LVLNRTFETI
+464 LVLNSNFETI
-474 AKSTAQSNLM
+474 AKSTARSNLM

-495 LAAQSNMRYRISMV
+495 LSAQSNMRYRISMV
-509 TWDNHASV
+509 TWDNHTSV
-517 VARFISSCTPELSS
+517 VARFTSSCTPELSS
-531 IAPDLLFLVSCDKN
+531 IAPDLIFLVSCDKSTQ
-545 GGREYRVLRAN
+545 GREYRVLRRD

-563 DSTLNDCGHAA
+563 DSTENDCGHAA
-574 EGSANREA
+574 EGSANQEA
-582 FVVKIVQSNL
+582 FVVKIVQSSV

-597 APMSASQFSSEELR
+597 APLNAEHFSSEELR
-611 VYRAADGKRLLSVRA
+611 VYRAADGKRLLAVRA
-626 GPPSLSRDGYALAP
+626 GSPSLSRDGYALAP
-640 DASQLAILTRDQL
+640 DASQLAVLTRDQL
-653 AVYSVPE
+653 AFYSVPG